1 MINGNIHAD
10 KDKYKNGKMI
20 NTDMSYNHGSP
31 QKELLAIS

>member
-20 NTDMSYNHGSP
+20 NTDMRTTTAPLRKNY
-31 QKELLAIS
+31 